1 MKVNALWV
9 GNVQVKNN
17 VFLAPMAGYTD
28 FAIRNCQ
35 LDLGVGTYF
44 GGKMELREKMRLVQ
58 ELVPGKQV
66 TLCHIIANPDDI
78 LYTKLGLDPKTDYSR
93 SAIGVLTISP
103 AESAVIA
110 ADIAIKSSGAE
121 IGFVDRFTGTLIISG
136 SVSSVETAFAAIRE
150 YVINRLGYTCCEITK
165 T

>member
-1 MKVNALWV
+1 
-9 GNVQVKNN
+9 
-17 VFLAPMAGYTD
+17 
-28 FAIRNCQ
+28 
-35 LDLGVGTYF
+35 
-44 GGKMELREKMRLVQ
+44 MELRDKKRIVQ

-66 TLCHIIANPDDI
+66 TLCHIIANPDDV

-110 ADIAIKSSGAE
+110 ADIALKSSGAE
-121 IGFVDRFTGTLIISG
+121 LGFVDRFTGTLIISG
-136 SVSSVETAFAAIRE
+136 SVSAVESAFTAIRE
-150 YVINRLGYTCCEITK
+150 YVINRLGYTCCELTK

>member
-1 MKVNALWV
+1 
-9 GNVQVKNN
+9 
-17 VFLAPMAGYTD
+17 
-28 FAIRNCQ
+28 
-35 LDLGVGTYF
+35 
-44 GGKMELREKMRLVQ
+44 MELRDKMRIVQ

-78 LYTKLGLDPKTDYSR
+78 LYVKLGLDPRTDYTR

-110 ADIAIKSSGAE
+110 ADIALKSSGADV
-121 IGFVDRFTGTLIISG
+121 GFVDRFTGTLIISG
-136 SVSSVETAFAAIRE
+136 SVSAVESAFTAIRE
-150 YVINRLGYTCCEITK
+150 YVINRLGYTCCELTR